1 MKNPGTKPVRART
14 APSDDDR
21 VKQAVTLI
29 LKKLKRGHKVV
40 LPGLGSLIPGAPPS
54 FKSLGQRKA
63 VHVPSSG
70 KAGDENP

>member
-1 MKNPGTKPVRART
+1 MKNPGTKPVRTRA
-14 APSDDDR
+14 AASDEDR

-29 LKKLKRGHKVV
+29 LKKLKRGQKVV

-54 FKSLGQRKA
+54 FRLSGQRKA
-63 VHVPSSG
+63 AHVPANG

>member
-1 MKNPGTKPVRART
+1 MKNPGTKPVRTRPA
-14 APSDDDR
+14 ASDDDR

-29 LKKLKRGHKVV
+29 LKKLKRGQKVV

-54 FKSLGQRKA
+54 FKSLGRRKA
-63 VHVPSSG
+63 AHAPANG